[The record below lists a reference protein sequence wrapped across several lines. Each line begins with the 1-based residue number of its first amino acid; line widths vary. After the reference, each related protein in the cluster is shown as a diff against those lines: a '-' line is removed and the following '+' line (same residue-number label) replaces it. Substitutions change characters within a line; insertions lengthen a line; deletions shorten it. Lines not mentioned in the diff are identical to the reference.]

1 MGLRSASHG
10 RAPAARVLHEPTLS
24 TVMMV
29 EKALVDCDEYPT
41 RMELW
46 RSLPKGV
53 QYQTFQR
60 VIQYLEEHG
69 TIAIDDAGTIYYTG
83 VNNDKLRR
91 LLESSV
97 PAKKFG
103 SRTSYRTP
111 YGT

>member
-1 MGLRSASHG
+1 MALQTATRKQGATKI
-10 RAPAARVLHEPTLS
+10 LHEPTLS
-24 TVMMV
+24 TVMMI
-29 EKALVDCDEYPT
+29 EKGILNHKKYPT

-60 VIQYLEEHG
+60 VLEYLENHG
-69 TIAIDDAGTIYYTG
+69 IIAIDDAGRIYYTG
-83 VNNDKLRR
+83 VNNEKLRR

-103 SRTSYRTP
+103 NRTSYRTP
-111 YGT
+111 YAT

>member
-1 MGLRSASHG
+1 MALQSTSRS
-10 RAPAARVLHEPTLS
+10 RTPETKVLHEPTLS
-24 TVMMV
+24 TVMMI
-29 EKALVDCDEYPT
+29 EKGILDHKKYPT

-60 VIQYLEEHG
+60 VLRYLEDHG
-69 TIAIDDAGTIYYTG
+69 TIAIDDGGKIYYTG
-83 VNNDKLRR
+83 VNNERLR
-91 LLESSV
+91 LLLEESV

-111 YGT
+111 YET